1 MTDTTL
7 PSPRRNRVVA
17 LRYEHNSAAPRII
30 ARGEGFVAEQLIARA
45 EEAGVPVRAEPE
57 LVELL
62 LKLDLNELVPPTLY
76 AAVAEVLA
84 WAYRIDGRET
94 NKAETD

>member
-1 MTDTTL
+1 MTDTL
-7 PSPRRNRVVA
+7 SPAPRRNRVVA
-17 LRYEHNSAAPRII
+17 LRYEHNSAAPRVI

-84 WAYRIDGRET
+84 WAYRIDGRPT
-94 NKAETD
+94 APPAD

>member
-1 MTDTTL
+1 MSDNDIA
-7 PSPRRNRVVA
+7 PPAPRRSRVVA
-17 LRYEHNSAAPRII
+17 LRYEHNAASPRVI

-45 EEAGVPVRAEPE
+45 EEAGVPIRAEPE

-62 LKLDLNELVPPTLY
+62 LNLNLNELVPPTLY

-84 WAYRIDGRET
+84 WAYRVDARSSQ
-94 NKAETD
+94 